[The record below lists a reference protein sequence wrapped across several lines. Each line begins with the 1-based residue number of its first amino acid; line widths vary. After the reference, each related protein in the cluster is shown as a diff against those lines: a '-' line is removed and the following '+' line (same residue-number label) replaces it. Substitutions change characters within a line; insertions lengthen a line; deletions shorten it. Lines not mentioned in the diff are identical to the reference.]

1 MALDVAPAEA
11 RPQTA
16 PASDGVPALLEESN
30 SWWWRMAGGVGIME
44 AVRLMQRG
52 ASSAEPPQPAHGLRG
67 RLNRLLQLLG
77 DALLISQLT
86 SDDT

>member
-1 MALDVAPAEA
+1 MALQVPVPAAEA
-11 RPQTA
+11 KPE
-16 PASDGVPALLEESN
+16 PSPDPPPPLLEEQD
-30 SWWWRMAGGVGIME
+30 SWWWRMAGGIGIRE
-44 AVRLMQRG
+44 AVFLMQRG
-52 ASSAEPPQPAHGLRG
+52 TVAPGAPLPARGFRG